1 MFASSSPH
9 APQRLRDVP
18 PLERAIPQPPP
29 ESASKAYHFTLHRV
43 CTPGG
48 RENVLR
54 LKEPKNE
61 QKRLKE
67 RETSPPS
74 RAAED

>member
-1 MFASSSPH
+1 MRTKHPAFLFFHLSGCA
-9 APQRLRDVP
+9 RP
-18 PLERAIPQPPP
+18 P
-29 ESASKAYHFTLHRV
+29 
-43 CTPGG
+43 G

-54 LKEPKNE
+54 LREPKNE